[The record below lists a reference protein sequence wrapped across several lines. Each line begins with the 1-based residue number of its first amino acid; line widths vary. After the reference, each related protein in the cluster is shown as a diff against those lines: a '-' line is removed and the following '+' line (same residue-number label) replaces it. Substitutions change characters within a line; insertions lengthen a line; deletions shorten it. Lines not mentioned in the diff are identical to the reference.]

1 MTSSVHAAVAP
12 PGAAKGLLGAIVLG
26 ASSVRRR
33 AGGCVFAVKV
43 SGGRW
48 ARRVCEGDLRGLG
61 AARGVLVLVV
71 VAVGALRRLGL
82 GGGGGRGALLVGRR
96 RRGGGGRRRGGR
108 DRCGGLHGVHDGRS
122 VLKGGWGVG
131 RRREGSRDDG
141 VHEDVVLSALDEV
154 VQVLVERRG
163 IVTLEHVVP
172 LLLEPEERG
181 LCALRAVRRPR
192 GQALLRLC
200 ATTVRFRGW

>member
-1 MTSSVHAAVAP
+1 M
-12 PGAAKGLLGAIVLG
+12 
-26 ASSVRRR
+26 
-33 AGGCVFAVKV
+33 
-43 SGGRW
+43 
-48 ARRVCEGDLRGLG
+48 
-61 AARGVLVLVV
+61 LVLVV
-71 VAVGALRRLGL
+71 VAVVALRRLGL
-82 GGGGGRGALLVGRR
+82 GGGDGRGALLVRR
-96 RRGGGGRRRGGR
+96 RLVGGGRRGGGGRRRGGR
-108 DRCGGLHGVHDGRS
+108 DRGGGLLHYGRS
-122 VLKGGWGVG
+122 GRSFLKGGWGLG
-131 RRREGSRDDG
+131 RRRDGSRDDG
-141 VHEDVVLSALDEV
+141 VHEDVVLGALDEV